1 MECNPPQDFI
11 LIRYSDKA
19 PLRYPAEMFR
29 VIDCDEDLIYF
40 QEDLDK
46 LHQWSQ
52 RNQMDFNTKKCKI
65 MRITRK
71 QVPFTNSVHMNDTVL
86 EEVKEF
92 KDLGIL
98 TDCSLSWNSHT
109 DMITAKANR
118 MLGLIKRTCKDLK
131 DTATLKTLFCSL
143 VRSNLESLWNTV
155 RLSGLLSQ
163 RETETNLKE
172 FNVGMRFAMT
182 NVLKNSFFHRIVG
195 KWNILPYIRSA
206 PLQMSAFLN
215 PKL

>member
-1 MECNPPQDFI
+1 
-11 LIRYSDKA
+11 
-19 PLRYPAEMFR
+19 
-29 VIDCDEDLIYF
+29 
-40 QEDLDK
+40 
-46 LHQWSQ
+46 
-52 RNQMDFNTKKCKI
+52 
-65 MRITRK
+65 
-71 QVPFTNSVHMNDTVL
+71 MNDIVL

>member
-1 MECNPPQDFI
+1 
-11 LIRYSDKA
+11 
-19 PLRYPAEMFR
+19 
-29 VIDCDEDLIYF
+29 
-40 QEDLDK
+40 
-46 LHQWSQ
+46 
-52 RNQMDFNTKKCKI
+52 MDFNTKKCKI
-65 MRITRK
+65 MGITRK
-71 QVPFTNSVHMNDTVL
+71 QLPFTNSVHINDTVL

-92 KDLGIL
+92 KDPGIL

-206 PLQMSAFLN
+206 PLQMSAF
-215 PKL
+215 